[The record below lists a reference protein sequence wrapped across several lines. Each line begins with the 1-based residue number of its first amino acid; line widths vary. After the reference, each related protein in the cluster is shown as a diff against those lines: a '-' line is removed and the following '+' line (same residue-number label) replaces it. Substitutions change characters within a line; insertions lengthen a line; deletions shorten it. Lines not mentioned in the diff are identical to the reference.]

1 MSFINEK
8 KNKQRILNFVLTSDG
23 SWRAKNAQKLFSKYL
38 KDRICKI
45 KQYLSFMLMIINQ
58 NILEILKTCS
68 NLQKKSYEKLYTK
81 ETTSK
86 AATTECLS
94 EILNRKKYL

>member
-1 MSFINEK
+1 
-8 KNKQRILNFVLTSDG
+8 
-23 SWRAKNAQKLFSKYL
+23 
-38 KDRICKI
+38 
-45 KQYLSFMLMIINQ
+45 MIINQ